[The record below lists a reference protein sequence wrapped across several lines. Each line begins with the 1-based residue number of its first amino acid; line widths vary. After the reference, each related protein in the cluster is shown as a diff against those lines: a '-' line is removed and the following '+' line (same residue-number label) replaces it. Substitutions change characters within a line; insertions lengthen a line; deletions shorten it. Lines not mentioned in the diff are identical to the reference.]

1 MPTKKKKMKKETKKD
16 ISITVFISSTSK
28 YERHL
33 GNQLF
38 CHIFLC
44 LARLFITRF
53 SAAIAYALLIK
64 TTVVATGKY
73 NNSETTKAYA

>member
-1 MPTKKKKMKKETKKD
+1 MPTKKKMKKETKKD
-16 ISITVFISSTSK
+16 ISMTVFISSTSK

-64 TTVVATGKY
+64 TIVVATGKY